1 MINAIATVSL
11 SGTLEDKLLAAAG
24 AGFAGVEIFDTDFL
38 ASPLSAREV
47 RALLDE
53 LGLDC
58 VLYQPLRDFEGLP
71 DPHRARAFA
80 RARQKFEVMR
90 ELRCDRILLC
100 SSCSPLASPDRA
112 RIVADFRELADVA
125 AEYGVTV
132 GYEALAWGLHVYD
145 HRQVWE
151 IVREVDHPNFGILL
165 DSFHSLAR
173 GIPSES
179 IRQITPDKLVFVQLA
194 DAPLLDMGHLYW
206 SRHFRNLPGQGN
218 FDLTGYVAE
227 ILRIGYNG
235 PLSLEIFNDRFRAN
249 SAPMVARDGVRAL
262 DALRD
267 AAFRAIGRPATM
279 PARAAIDRIEFV
291 EFAVL
296 DGDRAE
302 LTAMLHAAGFACVGR
317 HRSKAVELWRNG
329 AANFVLN
336 FAEEGFAAAYG
347 LTHGTAICAI
357 GLVVADGAA
366 TMARADALGIERQAS
381 DLPAMPAL
389 RGVAG
394 SLVYVLDREAART
407 IWADEFVLEPAADL
421 LRDVVAIDHL
431 AAAVSNDE
439 FLSWQLYWRALFDV
453 DVQTPQDVIDPNGL
467 VQSQAVQ
474 NKSGTFRLTLNSTD
488 AREALSSRFLS
499 QSFGAGFQHLAL
511 RVRDLASAAGLRET
525 RGMERLP
532 VPANYQDD
540 VAARFGLDPTA
551 SAELRDHDLLI
562 DEDGAGRRYRQF
574 YSRAFHRT
582 FFFEFVERDG
592 YEGYGAPNAQIRLAA
607 QSRFRPAT
615 SAN

>member
-1 MINAIATVSL
+1 MTNAIATVSL
-11 SGTLEDKLLAAAG
+11 SGTLEDKLRAAAG
-24 AGFAGVEIFDTDFL
+24 AGFVGVEIFDTDFL

-47 RALLDE
+47 RTLLDE

-58 VLYQPLRDFEGLP
+58 VLYQPIRDFEGMP
-71 DPHRARAFA
+71 EPHRARAFA
-80 RARQKFEVMR
+80 RARQKFAVMQ
-90 ELRCDRILLC
+90 ELRCDRVLLC
-100 SSCSPLASPDRA
+100 SNCSPLSVGDRA
-112 RIVADFRELADVA
+112 RIVADLRQLGEVA
-125 AEYGVTV
+125 AEYGITV
-132 GYEALAWGLHVYD
+132 GYEALAWGLHVND
-145 HRQVWE
+145 HREVWE
-151 IVREVDHPNFGILL
+151 IVCQVDHTNIGILL

-173 GIPSES
+173 GIPNES
-179 IRQITPDKLVFVQLA
+179 IRQITADKLVFVQLA
-194 DAPLLDMGHLYW
+194 DAPRLDMGHLYW

-227 ILRIGYNG
+227 ILRIGYSG

-267 AAFRAIGRPATM
+267 AAFRAIGRSATM

-291 EFAVL
+291 EFAVQEE
-296 DGDRAE
+296 DRAD
-302 LTAMLHAAGFACVGR
+302 LAAMLHAAGFACIGH

-336 FAEEGFAAAYG
+336 FAEEGFAAAYRV
-347 LTHGTAICAI
+347 THGTAICAI
-357 GLVVADGAA
+357 GLVVADGMAA
-366 TMARADALGIERQAS
+366 MARADALGIERQAS

-394 SLVYVLDREAART
+394 SLVYILDREAAGT
-407 IWADEFVLEPAADL
+407 IWADEFALEASADL
-421 LRDVVAIDHL
+421 LDDVIAIDHL
-431 AAAVSNDE
+431 AAVVSNDE

-453 DVQTPQDVIDPNGL
+453 EVQTPQDVIDPNGL

-474 NKSGTFRLTLNSTD
+474 NRSGTFRLTLNSTD
-488 AREALSSRFLS
+488 AREALSSRFLTH
-499 QSFGAGFQHLAL
+499 SFGAGFQHLAL
-511 RVRDLASAAGLRET
+511 RVADLPAAAALREA
-525 RGMERLP
+525 RGLERLP

-540 VAARFGLDPTA
+540 VAARFALDPVA
-551 SAELRDHDLLI
+551 SAELRGHDLMI
-562 DEDGAGRRYRQF
+562 DEDAAGRRYRQF

-592 YEGYGAPNAQIRLAA
+592 YQGYGAPNAQIRLAA
-607 QSRFRPAT
+607 QSRFRPA
-615 SAN
+615 SPID